1 MATDKQVRYIM
12 HLLYKN
18 GYSVKFMDSKFK
30 NLGVTMNQ
38 RRGTVEYWANSLSSG
53 EASNIIEQLK

>member
-12 HLLYKN
+12 HLLNKS
-18 GYSVKFMDSKFK
+18 GYSTRFMDSKFK

-38 RRGTVEYWANSLSSG
+38 RRGTVELWANNLSTQ